1 MKKLSFREVQEAS
14 YTVLKRIDTICRE
27 HSWIYFL
34 AYGSLIG
41 AYREGGIIPWD
52 DDIDIM
58 MPRPDFDRFK
68 AYFIEHSHE
77 LMPLKI
83 FDHSVNKDYP
93 HVIPRIS
100 DTRYKLI
107 FDNEKDYGIGVFVDV
122 YPLDGVGNDRK
133 VAERFCRKMK
143 RLASLCFLTGRKK
156 FGVDNTRSKAKM
168 LLKIPAYAWAKI
180 LGNDHYVDKI
190 NKLVQKYDYND
201 SRYVAVSSWLA
212 GGNPDVFEKKIFKPT
227 TVHFENGEFGSF
239 VGYDEFLKITYGDY
253 MTPPP
258 ENDRKTNHT
267 YDAYYIGE

>member
-1 MKKLSFREVQEAS
+1 
-14 YTVLKRIDTICRE
+14 
-27 HSWIYFL
+27 
-34 AYGSLIG
+34 
-41 AYREGGIIPWD
+41 
-52 DDIDIM
+52 
-58 MPRPDFDRFK
+58 
-68 AYFIEHSHE
+68 
-77 LMPLKI
+77 
-83 FDHSVNKDYP
+83 
-93 HVIPRIS
+93 
-100 DTRYKLI
+100 
-107 FDNEKDYGIGVFVDV
+107 
-122 YPLDGVGNDRK
+122 
-133 VAERFCRKMK
+133 
-143 RLASLCFLTGRKK
+143 
-156 FGVDNTRSKAKM
+156 M